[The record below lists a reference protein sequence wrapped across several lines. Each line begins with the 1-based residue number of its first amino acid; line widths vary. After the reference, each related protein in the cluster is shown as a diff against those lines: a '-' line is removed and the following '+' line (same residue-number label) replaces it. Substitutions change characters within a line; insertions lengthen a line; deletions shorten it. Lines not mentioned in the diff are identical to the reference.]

1 MSNNK
6 QKVLWITETAI
17 LLALLLVFQVVTKPL
32 GQLVTGSLVNL
43 VLIVAVMVAG
53 LASGLTIAIVSPIL
67 ASILGIS
74 PLWVLVPFIALG
86 NTVLVLLWHFIANS
100 KKGKMAVNYGIAWIT
115 AAVAKFAVLFV
126 GVALVLVP
134 LILKLPEPKASVIS
148 GSFSFPQLFTAL
160 IGGAVAMLIIPVL
173 KKAVG
178 NGKK

>member
-86 NTVLVLLWHFIANS
+86 NTVLVLIWHFIANS
-100 KKGKMAVNYGIAWIT
+100 
-115 AAVAKFAVLFV
+115 
-126 GVALVLVP
+126 
-134 LILKLPEPKASVIS
+134 
-148 GSFSFPQLFTAL
+148 
-160 IGGAVAMLIIPVL
+160 
-173 KKAVG
+173 
-178 NGKK
+178 